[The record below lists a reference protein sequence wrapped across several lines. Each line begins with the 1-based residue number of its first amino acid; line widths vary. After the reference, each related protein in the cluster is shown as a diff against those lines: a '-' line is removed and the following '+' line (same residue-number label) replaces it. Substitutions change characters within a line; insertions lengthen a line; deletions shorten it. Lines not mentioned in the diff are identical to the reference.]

1 MTPMLLLPFAV
12 MGSWHAEP
20 FHWSMSQ
27 VGRRNLMDDQ
37 LEWQKLRSEPGAD
50 LGILNVRFDWLKH
63 PTEDRILKRLVLESV
78 DWINVVALTEDGR
91 SVMVEQYRFGVGS
104 CTLETPGGMVD
115 SGETPLQAA
124 QRELKEETGYSGGRW
139 KSLGAV
145 QPNPAIH
152 SHLCHHFLA
161 EGVTK
166 NDSQD
171 LGQGEAIAVHLY
183 TIDQVRS
190 AIVDGSLRHVLAISA
205 LSRVFD
211 LWTLPFVE
219 IEQPFD

>member
-1 MTPMLLLPFAV
+1 M
-12 MGSWHAEP
+12 E
-20 FHWSMSQ
+20 
-27 VGRRNLMDDQ
+27 DQ
-37 LEWQKLRSEPGAD
+37 LEWQKLRSESGPD

-63 PTEDRILKRLVLESV
+63 PTEDRTLKRLVLESV
-78 DWINVVALTEDGR
+78 DWINVVALTEDGQ

-183 TIDQVRS
+183 TIDRVRS

-211 LWTLPFVE
+211 LWTRPFVE

>member
-1 MTPMLLLPFAV
+1 M
-12 MGSWHAEP
+12 E
-20 FHWSMSQ
+20 
-27 VGRRNLMDDQ
+27 DQ
-37 LEWQKLRSEPGAD
+37 LEWQKLRSESGPD

-63 PTEDRILKRLVLESV
+63 PTEDRTLKRLVLESV
-78 DWINVVALTEDGR
+78 DWINVVALTEDGQ

-219 IEQPFD
+219 TKTPAD

>member
-1 MTPMLLLPFAV
+1 
-12 MGSWHAEP
+12 
-20 FHWSMSQ
+20 
-27 VGRRNLMDDQ
+27 MDDQ

-139 KSLGAV
+139 KSLGSV

-190 AIVDGSLRHVLAISA
+190 AIVDRSLSHVLAISA

>member
-1 MTPMLLLPFAV
+1 
-12 MGSWHAEP
+12 MG
-20 FHWSMSQ
+20 
-27 VGRRNLMDDQ
+27 DQ
-37 LEWQKLRSEPGAD
+37 LEWHKVRSEPGPN

-63 PTEDRILKRLVLESV
+63 PIEDRTLKRLVLESV

-91 SVMVEQYRFGVGS
+91 SIMVEQYRFGVGS
-104 CTLETPGGMVD
+104 CTVETPGGMVD
-115 SGETPLQAA
+115 RGESPLQAA
-124 QRELKEETGYSGGRW
+124 RRELKEETGYSGGNW

-161 EGVTK
+161 EGVVK

-183 TIDQVRS
+183 TIDQVRA
-190 AIVDGSLRHVLAISA
+190 AIVDGTLRHVLAISA

-219 IEQPFD
+219 TGVPVD

>member
-1 MTPMLLLPFAV
+1 
-12 MGSWHAEP
+12 
-20 FHWSMSQ
+20 
-27 VGRRNLMDDQ
+27 MDDQ
-37 LEWQKLRSEPGAD
+37 LEWQKVRSEPGPD

-78 DWINVVALTEDGR
+78 DWINVVALTEDGQ

-190 AIVDGSLRHVLAISA
+190 AIVDGSLSHVLAISA

>member
-1 MTPMLLLPFAV
+1 
-12 MGSWHAEP
+12 
-20 FHWSMSQ
+20 
-27 VGRRNLMDDQ
+27 MDDQ
-37 LEWQKLRSEPGAD
+37 LEWQKVRSEPGPD

-63 PTEDRILKRLVLESV
+63 PTEDRTLKRLVLESV
-78 DWINVVALTEDGR
+78 DWINVVALTEDGQ

-104 CTLETPGGMVD
+104 CTLETPGGMGD

-190 AIVDGSLRHVLAISA
+190 AIVDGSLSHVLAISA

>member
-1 MTPMLLLPFAV
+1 
-12 MGSWHAEP
+12 
-20 FHWSMSQ
+20 
-27 VGRRNLMDDQ
+27 MDDQ

-63 PTEDRILKRLVLESV
+63 PTEDRTLKRLVLESV
-78 DWINVVALTEDGR
+78 DWINVVALTEDGQ

>member
-1 MTPMLLLPFAV
+1 
-12 MGSWHAEP
+12 
-20 FHWSMSQ
+20 
-27 VGRRNLMDDQ
+27 MDDQ
-37 LEWQKLRSEPGAD
+37 LEWQKVRSEPGPE

-78 DWINVVALTEDGR
+78 DWINVVALTEDGQ
-91 SVMVEQYRFGVGS
+91 SVMVEQYRFGTGS

-115 SGETPLQAA
+115 AGETPLQAA

-211 LWTLPFVE
+211 LWALPFVE
-219 IEQPFD
+219 TTKSAD

>member
-1 MTPMLLLPFAV
+1 
-12 MGSWHAEP
+12 
-20 FHWSMSQ
+20 
-27 VGRRNLMDDQ
+27 MDDQ
-37 LEWQKLRSEPGAD
+37 LEWQKVRSEPGPD

-78 DWINVVALTEDGR
+78 DWINVVALTAAGR

-104 CTLETPGGMVD
+104 YTLETPGGMVD

>member
-1 MTPMLLLPFAV
+1 M
-12 MGSWHAEP
+12 E
-20 FHWSMSQ
+20 
-27 VGRRNLMDDQ
+27 DQ
-37 LEWQKLRSEPGAD
+37 LEWQKVRSEPGPD
-50 LGILNVRFDWLKH
+50 LGILNARFDWLKH

-78 DWINVVALTEDGR
+78 DWINVVALTEDGQ

-190 AIVDGSLRHVLAISA
+190 AIVDGSLSHVLAISA

>member
-1 MTPMLLLPFAV
+1 M
-12 MGSWHAEP
+12 E
-20 FHWSMSQ
+20 
-27 VGRRNLMDDQ
+27 DQ
-37 LEWQKLRSEPGAD
+37 LEWQKLRSESGPD

-78 DWINVVALTEDGR
+78 DWINVVALTEDGQ

>member
-1 MTPMLLLPFAV
+1 M
-12 MGSWHAEP
+12 E
-20 FHWSMSQ
+20 
-27 VGRRNLMDDQ
+27 DQ
-37 LEWQKLRSEPGAD
+37 LEWQKLRSESGPD

-63 PTEDRILKRLVLESV
+63 PTEDRTLKRLVLESV
-78 DWINVVALTEDGR
+78 DWINVVALTEDGQ

-183 TIDQVRS
+183 SIDQVRS

-205 LSRVFD
+205 LSRVFH

>member
-1 MTPMLLLPFAV
+1 
-12 MGSWHAEP
+12 
-20 FHWSMSQ
+20 MSQ
-27 VGRRNLMDDQ
+27 VGRRNLMEDQ
-37 LEWQKLRSEPGAD
+37 LEWQKLRSESGPD

-63 PTEDRILKRLVLESV
+63 PTEDRTLKRLVLESV
-78 DWINVVALTEDGR
+78 DWINVVALTEDR
-91 SVMVEQYRFGVGS
+91 QSVMVEQYRFGVGS

>member
-1 MTPMLLLPFAV
+1 MTPRLLLPIGV

-37 LEWQKLRSEPGAD
+37 LEWQKVRSEPGPD